1 MSQTITIRK
10 GLDVNMKG
18 KAEKVLV
25 EATKSKLFS
34 IQPPN
39 FTGLTPKLVVKVGDK
54 VKAGS
59 PVFFDKYRDSIYY
72 VSPVSGVVKD
82 IVRGAKRRILDVI
95 IEADTEISYL
105 ETTVNDVKN
114 LDREAVKSMM
124 LSSGLWP
131 FLRMRPIDI
140 VANPTDTPKAIFI
153 SSFDSNPLAPDNDFI
168 LDGKDAEFNA
178 GIELL
183 NKLTDGNVH
192 LQTRKSSS
200 AVFKNAKDV
209 QITNVKGAHPAGNVG
224 VQIHHINPINKGEI
238 VWYINPQ
245 DVLIL
250 GRYALTGKYDA
261 TKVVAVTGENA
272 SDKKYFKTIIGSSIN
287 SIIPKTIKEN
297 SRIISGNPLTG
308 SQVSSDN
315 FLSFYDSQITILPEG
330 DNYKFFLTEGWLSAG
345 FNRFSASRAYPS
357 WMMPKSKE
365 YEIDTNI
372 NGEERAYVVSGQY
385 EKVFPFDIYPVY
397 LIKSIL
403 SNDIER
409 MENLGI
415 YEVAPEDFALCEFV
429 CTSKINVQQIV
440 RDGLDM
446 IYDECM

>member
-25 EATKSKLFS
+25 EAAKSKLFS

-287 SIIPKTIKEN
+287 SIIPKT
-297 SRIISGNPLTG
+297 
-308 SQVSSDN
+308 D
-315 FLSFYDSQITILPEG
+315 
-330 DNYKFFLTEGWLSAG
+330 
-345 FNRFSASRAYPS
+345 
-357 WMMPKSKE
+357 
-365 YEIDTNI
+365 
-372 NGEERAYVVSGQY
+372 
-385 EKVFPFDIYPVY
+385 
-397 LIKSIL
+397 
-403 SNDIER
+403 
-409 MENLGI
+409 
-415 YEVAPEDFALCEFV
+415 
-429 CTSKINVQQIV
+429 
-440 RDGLDM
+440 
-446 IYDECM
+446 

>member
-25 EATKSKLFS
+25 EAAKSKLFS

-95 IEADTEISYL
+95 VEADAETSYL
-105 ETTVNDVKN
+105 ESTVTDVKN

-178 GIELL
+178 GIEL
-183 NKLTDGNVH
+183 
-192 LQTRKSSS
+192 
-200 AVFKNAKDV
+200 
-209 QITNVKGAHPAGNVG
+209 
-224 VQIHHINPINKGEI
+224 
-238 VWYINPQ
+238 
-245 DVLIL
+245 
-250 GRYALTGKYDA
+250 
-261 TKVVAVTGENA
+261 
-272 SDKKYFKTIIGSSIN
+272 
-287 SIIPKTIKEN
+287 
-297 SRIISGNPLTG
+297 
-308 SQVSSDN
+308 
-315 FLSFYDSQITILPEG
+315 
-330 DNYKFFLTEGWLSAG
+330 
-345 FNRFSASRAYPS
+345 
-357 WMMPKSKE
+357 
-365 YEIDTNI
+365 
-372 NGEERAYVVSGQY
+372 
-385 EKVFPFDIYPVY
+385 
-397 LIKSIL
+397 
-403 SNDIER
+403 
-409 MENLGI
+409 
-415 YEVAPEDFALCEFV
+415 
-429 CTSKINVQQIV
+429 
-440 RDGLDM
+440 
-446 IYDECM
+446 

>member
-308 SQVSSDN
+308 LQVSSDN

-365 YEIDTNI
+365 YAIDTNI